1 MIRPLKRRPQMNLD
15 APIPGGNYTADTRN
29 YSWHRPPDLVDYD
42 EAIAYLMDRV
52 DEPEQVEVVFAM
64 LGIDAHISTIVTTIL
79 LQAVS
84 KGKVGID
91 LAVLIAGPLARY
103 IEIKAKDVGLKY
115 EMGIEDKDRVVITP
129 TLLRASLGIVEDEEE
144 EVIDEVNPIEEAPE
158 APTGGLMARPEEMS
172 ATQDEQAEMLGDVTS
187 EEELPVEEDAVN
199 EL

>member
-1 MIRPLKRRPQMNLD
+1 MISPLKRRLQMNLD

-52 DEPEQVEVVFAM
+52 DEPEQVEVIFAM
-64 LGIDAHISTIVTTIL
+64 LGIDAHITTIVTTIL

-129 TLLRASLGIVEDEEE
+129 TLLRASLGIVEEDEE
-144 EVIDEVNPIEEAPE
+144 EVIEEVTAVEEAPE
-158 APTGGLMARPEEMS
+158 APTSGFMDMPETMS
-172 ATQDEQAEMLGDVTS
+172 ATEDEQAEMLGDVPS
-187 EEELPVEEDAVN
+187 EEELPVEEDLVN